1 MGAAAKPRAIMPIT
15 ANATGPGT
23 VMSAAPTLTLT
34 TAPLRTRFR
43 TDSLGNRAETI
54 RPTNI
59 IAQ

>member
-1 MGAAAKPRAIMPIT
+1 MGAAAKPRAIMPMT

-23 VMSAAPTLTLT
+23 VMSAAPTLTPT
-34 TAPLRTRFR
+34 TAPPRTRVEPIR
-43 TDSLGNRAETI
+43 SATGPRTI